1 MDVYF
6 ILFIVSSNYA
16 ALSAFQLNVT
26 LPKKLLVKAL
36 SSAEAPARHP
46 NKNSNNR
53 QIESARGTMGRGKR
67 RELLLFPLPTVPR
80 ALSFSLSPVLP
91 TIQRGLCRGES
102 CKGQF
107 NHSLL
112 SNKYVSTA
120 SYQTLKTTKMK
131 FEKLFV

>member
-16 ALSAFQLNVT
+16 SLSAFQLNVT

-53 QIESARGTMGRGKR
+53 KIESARDDGKSEKTEMAGASSLCPSHRPPRDFFFPLSSPPYDTKRTLQR
-67 RELLLFPLPTVPR
+67 REL
-80 ALSFSLSPVLP
+80 
-91 TIQRGLCRGES
+91 
-102 CKGQF
+102 
-107 NHSLL
+107 
-112 SNKYVSTA
+112 
-120 SYQTLKTTKMK
+120 
-131 FEKLFV
+131 

>member
-16 ALSAFQLNVT
+16 SLSAFQLNVT

-53 QIESARGTMGRGKR
+53 KIESARGTMGRAKRPKWASSLCPSHCPPRDFFFPLSSPPYDTKRTLRR
-67 RELLLFPLPTVPR
+67 REL
-80 ALSFSLSPVLP
+80 
-91 TIQRGLCRGES
+91 
-102 CKGQF
+102 
-107 NHSLL
+107 
-112 SNKYVSTA
+112 
-120 SYQTLKTTKMK
+120 
-131 FEKLFV
+131 